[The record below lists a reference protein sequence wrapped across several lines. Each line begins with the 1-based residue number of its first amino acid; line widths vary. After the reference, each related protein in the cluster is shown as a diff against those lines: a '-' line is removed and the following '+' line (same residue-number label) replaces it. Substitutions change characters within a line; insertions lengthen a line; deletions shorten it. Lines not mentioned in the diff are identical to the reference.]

1 MPFCP
6 KHQVVN
12 TVSPGKP
19 DPTHMMVQA
28 QTTEL
33 LHMLNPKNY
42 RYLPVKYTKNIR
54 YAGKHTAGSDN
65 ITAVIQHKC

>member
-12 TVSPGKP
+12 TLSPGQP
-19 DPTHMMVQA
+19 DPTHMAVQA

-33 LHMLNPKNY
+33 LHLLNPKNY
-42 RYLPVKYTKNIR
+42 RYLPAKYTNNIR
-54 YAGKHTAGSDN
+54 FAGRVTAESESVGN
-65 ITAVIQHKC
+65 VIAQR